1 MRCAVYTRKSSEEGL
16 EQAFNSLHA
25 QREACEAY
33 ITSQRHEGWILDP
46 TPYDDGAY
54 SGGNMQRPALQAIL
68 AAIKAGEVDVVVVYK
83 VDRLTR
89 SLPDFAKI
97 VDVLDAAKAS
107 FVSVTQAFNTTTSM
121 GRLTLNVLLSF
132 AQFEREV
139 TGERIRD
146 KIAASKAKGMWMGG
160 LPPLGYDVRDRKL
173 IINPG
178 EADTV
183 RALFGRFLDSG
194 SVDRLVVQ
202 AAELDFRTKARVGA
216 NGPTGGGL
224 FSRGTL
230 YHLLENRTYVGEVV
244 HRDQSFPGEHQAI
257 VDRDL
262 FDRVQAVIAAN
273 RRTRKSGRNSPHP
286 SLLASLLK
294 DGTGQGFTPTH
305 TKKAGKRYQYYA
317 MRPRGQEPVYRLPA
331 SEVEGLVR
339 NAVLELLCSP
349 DQVIGLVG
357 TSDPEVANQVLAEAA
372 HLKELWRGDDP
383 VALRQ
388 AAVTLLAGVV
398 YRPDMVE
405 LQIRASAFGACAE
418 RIVSRHVT
426 AHIQRR
432 GATLKLVVDNGAP
445 REDPKLLSIIATGEA
460 WFDALAKGEVGSIA
474 ELAERESCSPAYVSR
489 LIEAGLI
496 SPKLKAAIQ
505 QGTQPVRLTAATLTA
520 AGPLPLDWRDHQAFV
535 VGDLFPPTPFE
546 TEASQE

>member
-1 MRCAVYTRKSSEEGL
+1 VLEVVRKTIRCAVYTRKSSEEGL

-33 ITSQRHEGWILDP
+33 ITSQRHEGWVLDP

-173 IINPG
+173 IINAG

-183 RALFGRFLDSG
+183 RALFERFLGSR
-194 SVDRLVVQ
+194 SVDRLVVK
-202 AAELDFRTKARVGA
+202 AAELDFRTKARVGT

-230 YHLLENRTYVGEVV
+230 YHLLENRTYLGEVV
-244 HRDQSFPGEHQAI
+244 HRDQSFPGEHEAI

-294 DGTGQGFTPTH
+294 DGAGQNFTPTH
-305 TKKAGKRYQYYA
+305 TKKGGKRYQYYA
-317 MRPRGQEPVYRLPA
+317 MRPRGQEPAYRLPA

-339 NAVLELLCSP
+339 SAVLEFLCSP
-349 DQVIGLVG
+349 DQVISSVG
-357 TSDPEVANQVLAEAA
+357 AADPEAANRVMAGSA
-372 HLKELWRGDDP
+372 HLKEIWQSDDP
-383 VALRQ
+383 IILRQ
-388 AAVTLLAGVV
+388 AAVTLLAGVI

-405 LQIRASAFGACAE
+405 LQIRASAFGAGTE
-418 RIVSRHVT
+418 RIVSRQVT
-426 AHIQRR
+426 AHIHRR
-432 GATLKLVVDNGAP
+432 GTTLKLVMDNGSP
-445 REDPKLLSIIATGEA
+445 REDLKLLSIIATGEA
-460 WFDALAKGEVGSIA
+460 WFDALARGEVGSIA

-505 QGTQPVRLTAATLTA
+505 QGTQPVRLTAATLTN

-535 VGDLFPPTPFE
+535 VGEMPAPT
-546 TEASQE
+546 